1 MISLFRVTLARWG
14 SAARALVMQ
23 GRSAADAPDDEL
35 EAVQPIGLH
44 ARAPVRSSSEALVL
58 ELPSGDRFAF
68 PLDKGSAEGAVEA
81 EEGETQLYGAGNAAV
96 VVRLRADGDIE
107 ITPAAGRSVILAG
120 GTANVARAG
129 DPVSVSIPIGA
140 VMIPHPTTGLP
151 VPNPTPIP
159 LTGATITSGNPRVK
173 A

>member
-23 GRSAADAPDDEL
+23 GRSAAGAPDDEL
-35 EAVQPIGLH
+35 EVVQPIGLH

-68 PLDKGSAEGAVEA
+68 PIDKGSAEGAVAA
-81 EEGETQLYGAGNAAV
+81 EDGETQLWGAGNAAV
-96 VVRLRADGDIE
+96 VVRLLASGDIE
-107 ITPAAGRSVILAG
+107 ITPAPGRNVILAG
-120 GTANVARAG
+120 GSANVARAG

-140 VMIPHPTTGLP
+140 VLVSSPGGP
-151 VPNPTPIP
+151 VPNPAPIP
-159 LTGATITSGNPRVK
+159 LTGASITSGNPRVK